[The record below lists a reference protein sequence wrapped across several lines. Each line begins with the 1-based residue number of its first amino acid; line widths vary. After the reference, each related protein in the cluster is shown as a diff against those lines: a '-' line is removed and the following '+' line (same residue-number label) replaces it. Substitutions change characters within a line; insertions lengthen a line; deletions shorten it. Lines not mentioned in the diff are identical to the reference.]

1 VDRRNRQRLVTIGAG
16 LAPGVPLNDVS
27 RPVQQAITAMQADGT
42 IPLGYTVSLGG
53 QSEQQAKAFSNL
65 ILALGLSVVLEYM
78 LLAALYESMILPFA
92 TMFALP
98 LAVVGAFLG
107 LAVTGNTLNL
117 LSMIGVIV
125 LMGLVGK
132 NGILLIDYTNTLRQ
146 QGHPRSVALRE
157 AGETRLRPIVMTT
170 VALVAGL
177 MPLALGLEE
186 GSETYKGMAAVII
199 GGMLSSTLLSLLV
212 VPCMYTYFD
221 DLQNLIIAIW
231 LWRPFRSRKQV
242 APPPPA
248 ETAGPAH
255 PAPAH
260 PPVVAP
266 RPQLEGVGGRR

>member
-1 VDRRNRQRLVTIGAG
+1 
-16 LAPGVPLNDVS
+16 
-27 RPVQQAITAMQADGT
+27 
-42 IPLGYTVSLGG
+42 
-53 QSEQQAKAFSNL
+53 
-65 ILALGLSVVLEYM
+65 
-78 LLAALYESMILPFA
+78 MILPFA

-132 NGILLIDYTNTLRQ
+132 NGILLIDYTNTLRH
-146 QGHPRSVALRE
+146 QGHPRNVALRE
-157 AGETRLRPIVMTT
+157 AGETRLRPILMTT

-221 DLQNLIIAIW
+221 DLQSLIIAIW
-231 LWRPFRSRKQV
+231 HWRPFRSRKKV
-242 APPPPA
+242 AAPPPMH
-248 ETAGPAH
+248 GPAV
-255 PAPAH
+255 PAPSH
-260 PPVVAP
+260 PPVVAS

>member
-1 VDRRNRQRLVTIGAG
+1 VI
-16 LAPGVPLNDVS
+16 
-27 RPVQQAITAMQADGT
+27 
-42 IPLGYTVSLGG
+42 
-53 QSEQQAKAFSNL
+53 
-65 ILALGLSVVLEYM
+65 LEYM
-78 LLAALYESMILPFA
+78 LLAALYESFILPFA

-98 LAVVGAFLG
+98 LAVVGAFAG

-146 QGHPRSVALRE
+146 QGHSRAKALRE
-157 AGETRLRPIVMTT
+157 AGETRLRPILMTT

-221 DLQNLIIAIW
+221 DLQSLIIAIW
-231 LWRPFRSRKQV
+231 HWRPFRSRKKV

-248 ETAGPAH
+248 ETAEPAH